1 MKKILQIFVI
11 FLGIL
16 LFFCGK
22 VNAQD
27 LIFEFRNPAF
37 GGNTFN
43 YQWMLSSADAQ
54 NTFEE
59 EADMLEFETD
69 PLADFTEDL
78 NRQILNNLSR
88 QLVADQFGEEG
99 LQEGTYVLGD
109 YRIEISST
117 AQGLSVLI
125 VDLATGNQ
133 TSIIIPYF

>member
-1 MKKILQIFVI
+1 MKKILQIFII
-11 FLGIL
+11 FTGTML
-16 LFFCGK
+16 LFFGN

-88 QLVADQFGEEG
+88 QLVSDQFGEEG
-99 LQEGTYVLGD
+99 LQEGTYILGD
-109 YRIEISST
+109 YQIEVNST
-117 AQGLSVLI
+117 AQGLSVI
-125 VDLATGNQ
+125 IIDLATGNQ

>member
-1 MKKILQIFVI
+1 M
-11 FLGIL
+11 
-16 LFFCGK
+16 
-22 VNAQD
+22 NAQD

-54 NTFEE
+54 NIFEFEE
-59 EADMLEFETD
+59 EADYLEFETD
-69 PLADFTEDL
+69 PLEDFTKDL

-99 LQEGTYVLGD
+99 LQEGTYILGD
-109 YRIEISST
+109 YQIEINST
-117 AQGLSVLI
+117 SQGLSVLI
-125 VDLATGNQ
+125 IDIATGNQ